1 VLGRNV
7 NRGTNLKA
15 LAMTPGGRP
24 GLRFALVS
32 VPNVAAWW
40 LAGFT
45 PASLLEAMPPELW
58 EPKLPAVSV
67 PFSAGSDVISLVPTL
82 FSALGVAALCCLIM
96 EATKLFLVHLGRG

>member
-24 GLRFALVS
+24 GLRFALVA